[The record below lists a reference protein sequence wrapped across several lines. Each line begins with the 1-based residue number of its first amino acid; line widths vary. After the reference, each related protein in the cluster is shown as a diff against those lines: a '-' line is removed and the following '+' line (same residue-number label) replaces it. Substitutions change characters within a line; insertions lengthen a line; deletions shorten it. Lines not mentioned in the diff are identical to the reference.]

1 MLKNI
6 SIAIGKL
13 AYRETL
19 ENTEKRTIQRTD
31 NTGHTRRRKQKPK
44 HNTTRVEHHHTQT
57 NTDNAHK
64 TCNTTKTTEVKT
76 NRKDRVQDFD

>member
-6 SIAIGKL
+6 SIAIRKL

-31 NTGHTRRRKQKPK
+31 NTGQTRRRKPKPK
-44 HNTTRVEHHHTQT
+44 HNTTRVEHHQHKQTQT
-57 NTDNAHK
+57 THTRHATPQK
-64 TCNTTKTTEVKT
+64 QLEVKT